1 MHASIYSGEV
11 SIAPGSPQLP
21 PGDQTDL
28 TPASTERTMK
38 MDLSLANMQYAA
50 GAPKLV
56 RRPQESVKRIQRA
69 AAEAE
74 PSDLPRSKPYAAVL
88 ARLLE
93 AADGALARDPGSAK
107 DCIALLEP
115 SINADGRPS
124 AILKSARTKGAC
136 GGLAPWQARRLVDH
150 VEANCT
156 EKLRSGDLARIAK
169 LSIGYFIRA
178 FKVTFGETPHAYV
191 IRCRIVKA
199 EAMMLETDWP
209 LGQIGVACGF
219 SDQAHFSRRFR
230 EMAGTSPQRWRSVR
244 QGAPADDAQVL
255 QVNA

>member
-1 MHASIYSGEV
+1 
-11 SIAPGSPQLP
+11 
-21 PGDQTDL
+21 
-28 TPASTERTMK
+28 MK
-38 MDLSLANMQYAA
+38 MDLSLANIMQYAA

-56 RRPQESVKRIQRA
+56 RLPQESVKRIQRA
-69 AAEAE
+69 AAEVE
-74 PSDLPRSKPYAAVL
+74 LSDQPRSKPYAAVL
-88 ARLLE
+88 AQLLE
-93 AADGALARDPGSAK
+93 AAYGALARDPGSAK
-107 DCIALLEP
+107 DCIARALALLEP
-115 SINADGRPS
+115 SSNVDGRAS
-124 AILKSARTKGAC
+124 AILKSSRTESAR

-156 EKLRSGDLARIAK
+156 EKLRGGDLARIAK

-191 IRCRIVKA
+191 IHCRIVKA
-199 EAMMLETDWP
+199 KAMMLETDWP

-230 EMAGTSPQRWRSVR
+230 EVAGTSPRRWRSVR